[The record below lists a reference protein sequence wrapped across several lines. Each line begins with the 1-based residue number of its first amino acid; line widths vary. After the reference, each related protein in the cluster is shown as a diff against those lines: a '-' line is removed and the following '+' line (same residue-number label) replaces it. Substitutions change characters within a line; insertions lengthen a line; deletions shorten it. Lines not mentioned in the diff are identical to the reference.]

1 MECYVLICSRHNS
14 TVTCGWIRQCKAAW
28 KLATKWLRNP
38 PSGYSLHVS
47 LIPPYVSSCFTYCF
61 PSFFGHFPCFSS
73 FFPVSYFR
81 SYANYI
87 RKFDLKIFYLP
98 PYVRTM
104 WQFKHLTSD
113 HIKRAIDILDWESTL
128 KNHEDN
134 DQVSTVQKLWILSQ
148 IILLIKPSQVM
159 TKTLPG
165 WIVL

>member
-1 MECYVLICSRHNS
+1 MWEKNMEKWSAMYWFAQ
-14 TVTCGWIRQCKAAW
+14 GKAP
-28 KLATKWLRNP
+28 T
-38 PSGYSLHVS
+38 GYSLHVS
-47 LIPPYVSSCFTYCF
+47 LMSPYVSSCFTY
-61 PSFFGHFPCFSS
+61 FSPVS
-73 FFPVSYFR
+73 LGISHVSPVFFPVSYFR

-98 PYVRTM
+98 SYERTM

-148 IILLIKPSQVM
+148 IILLMKPSQVM